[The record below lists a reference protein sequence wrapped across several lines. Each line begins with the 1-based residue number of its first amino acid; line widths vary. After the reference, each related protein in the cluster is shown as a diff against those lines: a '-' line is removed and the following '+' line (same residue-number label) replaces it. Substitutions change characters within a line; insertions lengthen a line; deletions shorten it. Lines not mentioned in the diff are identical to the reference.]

1 MSLDAFAN
9 LGALIF
15 ALAALF
21 SGAVA
26 VYWRIQM
33 RRLAHAQFIREYVF
47 PPGLMARLAKRRPE
61 LSAKDRHLVSRAL
74 RQFFLA
80 YLSGGRRFVSM
91 PSQVTDDLWHEFIL
105 HTLQYQDFCKR
116 AFGGMLHHMP
126 AAVLG
131 ANRQNNSGL
140 RRVWTQCCR
149 EENIDPRHPSRLP
162 LLFAID
168 AKLGIAD
175 GFKYSTDC
183 SKVCAQGNSGVY
195 CGSDFYNSG
204 DFEFEFE
211 SSLDDTTGDASDAA
225 GGDTG
230 GGCGGGCGGGGD

>member
-1 MSLDAFAN
+1 MLIDTFARY
-9 LGALIF
+9 GGIVF
-15 ALAALF
+15 
-21 SGAVA
+21 AVA
-26 VYWRIQM
+26 TLLTAGLALYWRA
-33 RRLAHAQFIREYVF
+33 RLRTLARERYIREYVF

-61 LSAKDRHLVSRAL
+61 LAAKDRHLVSRAL

-80 YLSGGRRFVSM
+80 YLKGGRRFVAM

-105 HTLQYQDFCKR
+105 YTLHYQEFCKQ
-116 AFGGMLHHMP
+116 AFGGMLHHLP

-131 ANRQNNSGL
+131 ANRRDNTGL

-149 EENIDPRHPSRLP
+149 EENIDPRNPSRLP

-168 AKLGIAD
+168 AKLDIAD
-175 GFKYSTDC
+175 GFRYSPDC
-183 SKVCAQGNSGVY
+183 REARAEQNGGVY

-204 DFEFEFE
+204 DFEFE
-211 SSLDDTTGDASDAA
+211 SGLDDTAGDASDAA
-225 GGDTG
+225 GGDTV